1 MKGKTAPENA
11 ALQIPAALIQEMVPT
26 PMEGLTQAE
35 AAKRAAAGQ
44 GNRQTADPGKSVP
57 RIVADNLFT
66 LFNLL
71 NFALAFCLALVGSW
85 KNMLFLGVVFS
96 NTLIGTV
103 QELRAHAM
111 LNKLRLLEVR
121 DARVIRDGEEQKC
134 APEELV
140 LGDLTILS
148 AGDQIPADALITD
161 GVCAAD
167 ESLLTG

>member
-1 MKGKTAPENA
+1 MKETITPEKNAANA
-11 ALQIPAALIQEMVPT
+11 ALQIPTAPPPNTVPT
-26 PMEGLTQAE
+26 PKEGLTQAE
-35 AAKRAAAGQ
+35 AANRAAAGQ
-44 GNRQTADPGKSVP
+44 NNRQTADPGKSVP

-103 QELRAHAM
+103 QELRARAM

-121 DARVIRDGEEQKC
+121 DKKLHRQ
-134 APEELV
+134 L
-140 LGDLTILS
+140 
-148 AGDQIPADALITD
+148 LI
-161 GVCAAD
+161 
-167 ESLLTG
+167 